1 MVAAFMDEKR
11 VNGDRI
17 KADWPIPMS
26 VVVHRTY
33 RRTGLLAV
41 PVFHSQMPTLL
52 TKLVLEEG
60 GGPVTCRGR
69 SAVIKKPTENP
80 LLREGLIEIHGSSDF
95 TQRMYLELNID
106 TAIREA
112 LDSRLSGV
120 KITPVSVTE
129 KLRYVAVATQ
139 AAFDLVTKCL
149 PS

>member
-1 MVAAFMDEKR
+1 MTEL
-11 VNGDRI
+11 
-17 KADWPIPMS
+17 
-26 VVVHRTY
+26 
-33 RRTGLLAV
+33 RRTGPSHVGGSPAYVSAHGVMGSTSLSFADA
-41 PVFHSQMPTLL
+41 FIL

-69 SAVIKKPTENP
+69 NAVIKKPTENA

-95 TQRMYLELNID
+95 TQHAYLELNVD
-106 TAIREA
+106 TAIREL
-112 LDSRLSGV
+112 LDKRLGGV
-120 KITPVSVTE
+120 KITPVSVAE